1 MPLKAVK
8 SGLTALRKIISS
20 ELNTAVACLG
30 GEDELHRTYAVRAMA
45 NMDEVTRRKLRAALR
60 AALDDP
66 STMVRRQAAEAL
78 AELGDEWETRSG

>member
-1 MPLKAVK
+1 LPLKVVN
-8 SGLTALRKIISS
+8 SGLTVLRRIISS
-20 ELNTAVACLG
+20 ELDTAVACLK

-45 NMDEVTRRKLRAALR
+45 NMDEATRRKLRAALV

-78 AELGDEWETRSG
+78 AELGDE